1 MNNKNPFVVSCEIAS
16 LLIEKKL
23 SNALT
28 LGEKRQL
35 FIHNLICKACRN
47 YEKQSRLLE
56 NILRKKIGAEPDTFK
71 LSTPQNSTLER
82 FKLQIIRII
91 DKK

>member
-23 SNALT
+23 AHALT

-35 FIHNLICKACRN
+35 FVHKLICMACRN
-47 YEKQSRLLE
+47 YEKQSMLLDM
-56 NILRKKIGAEPDTFK
+56 ILRNRIGKDKGTYIVEKPANSLLGKIK
-71 LSTPQNSTLER
+71 L
-82 FKLQIIRII
+82 KIISSL